1 MCDTMVVVP
10 PSGPVWFA
18 KNSDREPGE
27 AQVVEHHP
35 AGPAIERRAT
45 WVPIPEPA
53 PRAAVVLS
61 RPAWMW
67 GAEMGVNEY
76 GVAIGNE
83 AVFTRLPVARVG
95 LTGMD
100 LLRLALEQARTAD
113 DALELLAGLLARH
126 GQGGRCGFRSAGFRY
141 HNAFVIADRR
151 GAWLLETA
159 DRCWAAVRVRGVR
172 TTSNVLTI
180 DAPDRIGP
188 GTLEEARRRGFY
200 RDDRPFSFR
209 EAFGRTDMAFLSGG
223 DVRRACSLRTLSA
236 RDGGEGTDLA
246 RCMAALRDHGGHDP
260 QRGLRMTAPCAHAR
274 APADP
279 HLRPDDRLADR
290 APRRAHRDL
299 GHGHERAVPL
309 GVQAPL
315 LRHRHRAGPGR
326 RKGRSREPVLAQR
339 APAPRG
345 DGPRPRGGA
354 RDLRGRSRRARGRFA
369 RGRVGAAPRRGRPLG
384 PRGPRDARA
393 ARASRGGSGRA
404 NRRRTG
410 SDDGRDSL

>member
-35 AGPAIERRAT
+35 AGPATERRAT

-67 GAEMGVNEY
+67 GAEMGVNEH

-83 AVFTRLPVARVG
+83 AVFTRLPVAPVG

-113 DALELLAGLLARH
+113 DALERLTGLLARH

-188 GTLEEARRRGFY
+188 GTLEEARRRGLY

-209 EAFGRTDMAFLSGG
+209 EVFGRVDMAFLSGG

-236 RDGGEGTDLA
+236 HDGGEGTDLA

-260 QRGLRMTAPCAHAR
+260 QRGLRMTAPCAHAGLLPTRTSGQTTGSLIARLGERTEIWATGTSAPCLSVFKPVSFDTDTGPVPVAGKADRDSLFWRSERLHR
-274 APADP
+274 AVMVRDP
-279 HLRPDDRLADR
+279 EAARAIFEADR
-290 APRRAHRDL
+290 AALEAASPADVWERHRVEVDL
-299 GHGHERAVPL
+299 WARAV
-309 GVQAPL
+309 
-315 LRHRHRAGPGR
+315 
-326 RKGRSREPVLAQR
+326 LAT
-339 APAPRG
+339 PT
-345 DGPRPRGGA
+345 
-354 RDLRGRSRRARGRFA
+354 
-369 RGRVGAAPRRGRPLG
+369 
-384 PRGPRDARA
+384 RGPRVARWFW
-393 ARASRGGSGRA
+393 ARESAK
-404 NRRRTG
+404 
-410 SDDGRDSL
+410 DGV